1 MPVCM
6 WPSHKTFTQPTWL
19 HLNHKTNQPA
29 TGHKETS
36 PQTLPQRV
44 HERER
49 ESECTNTNTVYMW
62 FEDIKERK
70 RERKK
75 HKVQGRWHSC
85 MEYVQYHIHVHPFC
99 LSHVG
104 FTLSLIQV
112 YIVHTCMIILLE
124 YQERSTKKTL
134 QGLCNNLIAFL

>member
-1 MPVCM
+1 
-6 WPSHKTFTQPTWL
+6 
-19 HLNHKTNQPA
+19 
-29 TGHKETS
+29 
-36 PQTLPQRV
+36 
-44 HERER
+44 
-49 ESECTNTNTVYMW
+49 MW

-104 FTLSLIQV
+104 FTLSFIQV
-112 YIVHTCMIILLE
+112 HVHIVHTCMIILLE

-134 QGLCNNLIAFL
+134 QGLCNFIARPANMCTHYKMYMCTCYTRIACNHLQMLRYEREGIIPID